1 VSDAAERIWDTLEN
15 YKEVVEALEST
26 NESVLTHRLNDSFRI
41 LTAAS
46 VILLPLTLIAS
57 VYGMNVPV
65 PGENEPYAFWLVVAL
80 MAVMLVGLTILFR
93 RRGWL

>member
-1 VSDAAERIWDTLEN
+1 I
-15 YKEVVEALEST
+15 EALEST
-26 NESVLTHRLNDSFRI
+26 NESVLAHRLNNSFRI
-41 LTAAS
+41 LTAVS

-65 PGENEPYAFWLVVAL
+65 PGENEPFSFFVVVGLMVIVLVF
-80 MAVMLVGLTILFR
+80 LTILFR